1 MNRREKIK
9 QAHEAFKRVMVNEV
23 TGPGTGAYFATSL
36 TEDAGM
42 GITFGGRVDLAGMAI
57 SHALAKYC
65 LITPGLDEDFIN
77 TVAGYATE
85 LYRESKEGLG
95 ELQ

>member
-1 MNRREKIK
+1 MTRKEKIK
-9 QAHEAFKRVMVNEV
+9 AAHEAFKNAMVSEV
-23 TGPGTGAYFATSL
+23 TKPGDGAYFATSM
-36 TEDAGM
+36 TESNGI

-95 ELQ
+95 EIQ